1 MNDHARAQGLFMHKY
16 TMAAALVL
24 ALGIPAST
32 SAQAVAASGQAAV
45 SAPPAN
51 AQAPVPASVPKP
63 EPKIEILEQILVK
76 VNGEIL
82 TKTDLE
88 GRQVVALR
96 QRGPQMADDE
106 LKKAIAEVTPELL
119 VDAVDEILMLQRG
132 KELGY
137 KVTDEQFKRVLEN
150 IRKEN
155 KLDDDAQ
162 FLAALKQEGLD
173 LAALRK
179 NIERSMIINQVQQ
192 VEVTG
197 RLNVTEDEAV
207 AYYGA
212 HKDEFTTPS
221 QITLRELMVQV
232 KTDGKTV
239 NVGLDEAAKAKTEAA
254 LARARKGESFEALVT
269 ELSDSP
275 SKASGGLVGPLNE
288 DELTP
293 DIRKLIA
300 GLQPGQV
307 TNVFRTTAGWG
318 FLKLET
324 ATKTEIKTLEQARE
338 EISNKVFEAKRREE
352 YVRYIQKL
360 RAQAIIDWKNEEM
373 HKLFNVRVAG
383 PVAPKSGR

>member
-1 MNDHARAQGLFMHKY
+1 MHMS
-16 TMAAALVL
+16 TVTTALVL
-24 ALGIPAST
+24 VLGLPAL
-32 SAQAVAASGQAAV
+32 AASQTGAPAGQAAV
-45 SAPPAN
+45 SASS
-51 AQAPVPASVPKP
+51 AQASSPASQSPASASPQAVVPTPAIVPKP
-63 EPKIEILEQILVK
+63 EPKTEILEQILVK

-88 GRQVVALR
+88 ERQVGALR
-96 QRGPQMADDE
+96 QRGQQMADDE
-106 LKKAIAEVTPELL
+106 LKKAIAQITPDLI
-119 VDAVDEILMLQRG
+119 VDAVDEMLMLQRG

-155 KLDDDAQ
+155 KLEDEAQ

-173 LAALRK
+173 LPALRK
-179 NIERSMIINQVQQ
+179 NIERSMVVNQVRQ
-192 VEVTG
+192 VEIAG

-212 HKDEFTTPS
+212 HKAEFTTPS

-232 KTDGKTV
+232 PTDGKTV

-254 LARARKGESFEALVT
+254 LARARTGESFETLVT

-275 SKASGGLVGPLNE
+275 SKANGGLVGPLNE

-293 DIRKLIA
+293 EIRKLIG
-300 GLQPGQV
+300 GLKPGQV
-307 TNVFRTTAGWG
+307 TDVFRTTAGWG
-318 FLKLET
+318 ILKLET
-324 ATKTEIKTLEQARE
+324 ATKTEVKTLEQARE
-338 EISNKVFEAKRREE
+338 EISGKVFDAKQREE
-352 YVRYIQKL
+352 FVKYIQKL

-373 HKLFNVRVAG
+373 HKLFNARVA
-383 PVAPKSGR
+383 APR